1 MLLEFELQG
10 TQLLHKGVFDTN
22 GFWVKYGV
30 DLDDVTLEV
39 TSYKLW
45 SYFSFT
51 FECQEKSKAD
61 TVFNGLVSALS
72 GIDFQYPGIGFIKEI
87 I

>member
-30 DLDDVTLEV
+30 DLDDVTSEI
-39 TSYKLW
+39 TNYKLW

-51 FECQEKSKAD
+51 FESKDKGKAD
-61 TVFNGLVSALS
+61 TVFKGLVSALS
-72 GIDFQYPGIGFIKEI
+72 GIDWIYPGIGFIKEI

>member
-30 DLDDVTLEV
+30 DLDDVTEEV
-39 TSYKLW
+39 TNYKLW

-51 FECQEKSKAD
+51 FESQDKIKAD
-61 TVFNGLVSALS
+61 TVFKGLVSALS
-72 GIDFQYPGIGFIKEI
+72 GNDWHYPGIGHIREI
-87 I
+87 F